1 MLFSRFFIRS
11 ICLLLLASCQSNA
24 PAPITSATSAT
35 HVPRP
40 VVIQSS
46 APTITPVAPST
57 PVTMPAP
64 SVTQSPQNAYISEVR
79 RWRAERAQALTKDD
93 GWLTVA
99 GLYWLKPG
107 ANKAG
112 SGPNNAVIFPRDKAP
127 ESTGTFILQNG
138 QVSFTPATN
147 AGVSMAGRPVAQ
159 TIALKN
165 DEQEAKPTPLELGSL
180 RFYLIKRGELL
191 GVRIKDLASAAR
203 TSFKGLNYF
212 DANPSWRIET
222 KLIPHPAPKKIPIAN
237 VIGLVSQQDSPGMFV
252 FTVNGKTYTL
262 DALGDRND
270 PTLDIMYA
278 DDTNGRETYGAG
290 RYMDAVKISGD
301 TYVIDFNKSYSPPC
315 AFTRFATCPLPPAQN
330 RLKVSVNAG
339 EKTYTGPH

>member
-1 MLFSRFFIRS
+1 MLFLRFLFSS
-11 ICLLLLASCQSNA
+11 ICLLLLASCQSSA
-24 PAPITSATSAT
+24 PAPITSAPSAT
-35 HVPRP
+35 PPQTR
-40 VVIQSS
+40 Q
-46 APTITPVAPST
+46 AA
-57 PVTMPAP
+57 AQ
-64 SVTQSPQNAYISEVR
+64 SVTPAVVPVEPAQVTPPVQSPQNAYISEVR

-99 GLYWLKPG
+99 GLYWLKLG

-127 ESTGTFILQNG
+127 ESTGTFTLQNG
-138 QVSFTPATN
+138 QVSFTPAPN

-222 KLIPHPAPKKIPIAN
+222 KLIPHPTPKKIPIAN

-290 RYMDAVKISGD
+290 RYLDAIKVSGD

-330 RLKVSVNAG
+330 RLKVTVNAG

>member
-1 MLFSRFFIRS
+1 MMMCMRFIF
-11 ICLLLLASCQSNA
+11 CLMSLALLPACQTDS
-24 PAPITSATSAT
+24 PAPIISAPSATQTQPRQPTTQTIAPAAT
-35 HVPRP
+35 ATT
-40 VVIQSS
+40 
-46 APTITPVAPST
+46 APTQTPATAAAPS
-57 PVTMPAP
+57 
-64 SVTQSPQNAYISEVR
+64 PQMAYINDVR

-107 ANKAG
+107 PNKAG
-112 SGPNNAVIFPRDKAP
+112 SGPNNVVIFPRDKAP
-127 ESTGTFILQNG
+127 ETTGTFTLQNG
-138 QVSFTPATN
+138 QVSFTPAPN
-147 AGVSMAGRPVAQ
+147 AGVSMGGRPVTQ

-165 DEQEAKPTPLELGSL
+165 DEQEAKPTPLELNAL
-180 RFYLIKRGELL
+180 RFYIIKRGELL
-191 GVRIKDLASAAR
+191 GVRIKDLASPAR

-212 DANPSWRIET
+212 DANPAWRIET
-222 KLIPHPAPKKIPIAN
+222 KLVPHPAPKKIPIAN

-252 FTVNGKTYTL
+252 FNVNGKTYTL

-270 PTLDIMYA
+270 PTLDIMFA

-290 RYMDAVKISGD
+290 RYMDAVKVSGD

-330 RLKVSVNAG
+330 RMKVTVNAG